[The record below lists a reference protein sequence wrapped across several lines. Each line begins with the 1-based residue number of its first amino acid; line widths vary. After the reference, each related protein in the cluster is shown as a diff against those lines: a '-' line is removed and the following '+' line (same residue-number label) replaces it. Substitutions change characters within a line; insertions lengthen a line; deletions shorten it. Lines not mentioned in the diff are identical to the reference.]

1 MHPKAVTPIVPND
14 KNLLDLIQKRWSPR
28 IFNGK
33 EVETWKL
40 RTLFEAA
47 GWAAS
52 CFGEEPW
59 RYLVASRADKPEFDR
74 LLGLLMPKNQEWAQH
89 AGALAISFAKKTF
102 SHAPMPDRFGLHD
115 VGTAF
120 GQLSL
125 QAVALDLHVHGM
137 GGFDAVRTRTEFA
150 IPDDF
155 EVGAAF
161 AIGYIDGDG
170 APPAGRKRRPL
181 SEIVFTGDWGKPAA
195 L

>member
-1 MHPKAVTPIVPND
+1 MSETSHLNE
-14 KNLLDLIQKRWSPR
+14 LILKRWSPR
-28 IFNGK
+28 SFNGK

-47 GWAAS
+47 SWAAS

-59 RYLVASRADKPEFDR
+59 RFLLASRSDKAEFDR
-74 LLGLLMPKNQEWAQH
+74 LLGLLVPKNQEWAQH
-89 AGALAISFAKKTF
+89 AGALAISTAKKTF
-102 SHAPMPDRFGLHD
+102 THSGQPNRFGIHD

-120 GQLSL
+120 GQLGL
-125 QAVALDLHVHGM
+125 QAIALGLHVHGM
-137 GGFDAVRTRTEFA
+137 GGFDAARTRTEFA

-161 AIGYIDGDG
+161 AIGYLDGDG
-170 APPAGRKRRPL
+170 APPGGRKRRPL
-181 SEIVFTGDWGKPAA
+181 SEIVFTGGWGTPAA